1 MFIVIGR
8 TGCPYTDGAVKLLK
22 IKKKSYKYYQND
34 SKAKLVQE
42 YLKHVP
48 SHHTTVPKIFES
60 KNNNLYWIGG
70 CTELKLFLSK

>member
-8 TGCPYTDGAVKLLK
+8 TGCPYTDGAVKMLK
-22 IKKKSYKYYQND
+22 NKKISNKYYQND
-34 SKAKLVQE
+34 SKLKLVQE

-48 SHHTTVPKIFES
+48 SNHTTVPKIFEL

-70 CTELKLFLSK
+70 CTELKSYLSK